1 MQGVDSRRLINAHF
15 LRHHRVYVRCRFLTE
30 IVLASVHWRC
40 WLGGRKGIR
49 PVKNWVVGAGVVIG
63 LDRGADLHMAQLMP
77 LPVTVSCFSKSRLV
91 LPFWYRLT
99 RVVLEKGPLNGCV
112 CAYVPFFNC
121 WCSLQHY
128 FHPWPCV
135 SLCPLQ
141 VWWSYM
147 SLLRRLSDAF
157 FTHNSVLPITPHHI
171 TPLFWVKF
179 YLTWCPQ
186 ILLLLNC

>member
-15 LRHHRVYVRCRFLTE
+15 LRHHRVYVRFRFLTE
-30 IVLASVHWRC
+30 IVLVPVHWRC
-40 WLGGRKGIR
+40 WLGSRRGIR
-49 PVKNWVVGAGVVIG
+49 PVKTEWWGAGVEW
-63 LDRGADLHMAQLMP
+63 GADLHMAQLMP
-77 LPVTVSCFSKSRLV
+77 LPLTVSCFSKIQIGFTFLV
-91 LPFWYRLT
+91 LAPPGSPGKRAVK
-99 RVVLEKGPLNGCV
+99 RVCV
-112 CAYVPFFNC
+112 CACVPFFNC
-121 WCSLQHY
+121 CCSLQHY

-135 SLCPLQ
+135 SLSPFQ

-147 SLLRRLSDAF
+147 SLLQRLFDAF

-179 YLTWCPQ
+179 YLTWCPR